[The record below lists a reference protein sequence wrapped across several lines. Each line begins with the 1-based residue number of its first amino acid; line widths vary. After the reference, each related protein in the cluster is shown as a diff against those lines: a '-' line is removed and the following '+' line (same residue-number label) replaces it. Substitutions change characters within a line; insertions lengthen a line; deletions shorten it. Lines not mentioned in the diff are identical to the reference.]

1 MGDLKGRP
9 VVEDMI
15 AKHKIPA
22 RLAQAGLVAVF
33 VAGCLPGFLVSFP
46 QLAALGTLSFGLF
59 VFGVAI
65 LFASVLTAVTEG
77 MSRRKQPW
85 IPVLMLAVSALI
97 PFFTPDVDFPGDNR
111 NWLITHLV
119 FIAILMSAQFF
130 TLELIATLLRA
141 GLIASVATLL
151 GGAQALA
158 VDERSLFVLDGR
170 LRGVFG
176 HANMTG
182 LVAVATLLL
191 ALGATKWRKFDLA
204 LSICVALAAMSLTS
218 LVAACVGLAA
228 WLVRARAARF
238 TVLVIGVFSLFVPM
252 ILVLLMGAKLD
263 SQLFTGR
270 SGTWQWALSLDFDRF
285 TGLGTGL
292 FETLGAGKFVPW
304 FHAHNQVI
312 MDYVTGG
319 WPLAAATILL
329 LASIGAWAAS
339 AQDPRQLV
347 MWCVLVLQCLT
358 EVPLILNYPSGGMLS
373 TAIIVVVILQV
384 PRIRYSMPNRIEPPK
399 VLSGSLLRG

>member
-1 MGDLKGRP
+1 MG
-9 VVEDMI
+9 
-15 AKHKIPA
+15 
-22 RLAQAGLVAVF
+22 
-33 VAGCLPGFLVSFP
+33 S
-46 QLAALGTLSFGLF
+46 LSFGLF
-59 VFGVAI
+59 VCGVAL

-77 MSRRKQPW
+77 MSRHKQPW

-97 PFFTPDVDFPGDNR
+97 PFISPDVDFPGDNR

-191 ALGATKWRKFDLA
+191 ALGATKWRKFDLV
-204 LSICVALAAMSLTS
+204 LSVCVVLAAMSLTS
-218 LVAACVGLAA
+218 LAAACIGLAA
-228 WLVRARAARF
+228 WLVRARAARLA
-238 TVLVIGVFSLFVPM
+238 VLVLGLISLFVPM
-252 ILVLLMGAKLD
+252 ILVLTMGSRLD
-263 SQLFTGR
+263 PQLFTGR

-319 WPLAAATILL
+319 WPLATATVLL
-329 LASIGAWAAS
+329 LASIGAWAVS
-339 AQDPRQLV
+339 AHDPRQLV
-347 MWCVLVLQCLT
+347 LWCVLVLQCLT

-384 PRIRYSMPNRIEPPK
+384 PSIKPSALNGIESTK
-399 VLSGSLLRG
+399 TLSGSLLRG